1 MANLYPEIDMNK
13 FLIASSVLAVA
24 GGASADIVYSGDLG
38 LTVNSGETAIDVSIG
53 DNMWQFGIVLGGP
66 LDYTYVTA
74 LNEGAGLFVP
84 IANETSARNFAAG
97 DNIGTVTSVL
107 KMFPLGEGDEN
118 INLNMHDYVSG
129 EGTFDA
135 SGTGYVGFGFGGGI
149 DFNYG
154 WMQFTLERDEIA
166 MSHSIT
172 LVDFAYNDDVNGS
185 IEVGA
190 IPAPGAIALLS
201 IAGLAGRRRRNG

>member
-1 MANLYPEIDMNK
+1 MANLYQEIDMNK
-13 FLIASSVLAVA
+13 FLIASSVLAIA

-38 LTVNSGETAIDVSIG
+38 LTVNSGDTAIDVSIG

-84 IANETSARNFAAG
+84 IASESEARNFAAG
-97 DNIGTVTSVL
+97 DNIGTITSVL
-107 KMFPLGEGDEN
+107 NMFPLGPGDEN
-118 INLNMHDYVSG
+118 INLNMHDYISG

-135 SGTGYVGFGFGGGI
+135 SGTGYVGFGFGSGI
-149 DFNYG
+149 NFNYG
-154 WMQFTLERDEIA
+154 WMQFTLDVDENS

-201 IAGLAGRRRRNG
+201 IAGLAGRRRRQG

>member
-1 MANLYPEIDMNK
+1 MNK

-38 LTVNSGETAIDVSIG
+38 LTVNSGDTAIDVSIG
-53 DNMWQFGIVLGGP
+53 DNMWRFGIVLGGP

-84 IANETSARNFAAG
+84 IASESEARNFAAG
-97 DNIGTVTSVL
+97 DNIGTITSVL

-118 INLNMHDYVSG
+118 INLNMHDYISG

-154 WMQFTLERDEIA
+154 WMQFTLDVDA
-166 MSHSIT
+166 NSTNHSIT

-185 IEVGA
+185 IEVGT

-201 IAGLAGRRRRNG
+201 IAGLVGCRRRQG

>member
-1 MANLYPEIDMNK
+1 MNK
-13 FLIASSVLAVA
+13 FLIASSVLAIA

-38 LTVNSGETAIDVSIG
+38 LTVNSGDTAIDVSIG

-84 IANETSARNFAAG
+84 IASESEARNFAAG
-97 DNIGTVTSVL
+97 DNIGTITSVL

-118 INLNMHDYVSG
+118 INLNMHDYISG

-154 WMQFTLERDEIA
+154 WMQFTLDVDA
-166 MSHSIT
+166 NSNNHSIT

-201 IAGLAGRRRRNG
+201 IAGLVGCRRRQG